1 MEWFSDFGMR
11 EWLIS
16 CGIILVLVV
25 LFDGFRRMRA
35 ERKGEIK
42 MALRMGGEFPEIPDE
57 ESSNAELPN
66 GGARII
72 NRDQVASV
80 EERQEAGRD
89 SSRVLSRDQ
98 VLRGEIEEEA
108 RGGYTGDL
116 ERFDADSEAFYE
128 APDEAPG
135 ERSDYALE
143 QQILVMHA
151 KSRSSSGFNGSDLLQ
166 ILLACDLR
174 YGERDILHRHERA
187 GGEGQLQFSVANM
200 VEPGVFN
207 LEDIGSFRTPGVTFF
222 MTLPG
227 ADELEEA
234 FDCMLETANCLAK
247 NLEADL
253 LDERQNPL
261 TPEKI
266 ETCRRL
272 VRKFAHAPV
281 TA

>member
-1 MEWFSDFGMR
+1 MEWFSNFGMR

-42 MALRMGGEFPEIPDE
+42 MALRMGGEFPELPEE
-57 ESSNAELPN
+57 ESTSTELPN
-66 GGARII
+66 GGARVI
-72 NRDQVASV
+72 NRDQMADSETRENSEYNNGRVVNRDHASGSAMDG
-80 EERQEAGRD
+80 EADEGMTSD
-89 SSRVLSRDQ
+89 P
-98 VLRGEIEEEA
+98 
-108 RGGYTGDL
+108 
-116 ERFDADSEAFYE
+116 ERFDRTPEF
-128 APDEAPG
+128 PDGSFDAHN
-135 ERSDYALE
+135 DYTGE

-174 YGERDILHRHERA
+174 YGDRDILHRHERA

-247 NLEADL
+247 NLDADL
-253 LDERQNPL
+253 LDETHNPL
-261 TPEKI
+261 TPEKM
-266 ETCRRL
+266 ESWRRL
-272 VRKFAHAPV
+272 VRTFTRAPAAV
-281 TA
+281 